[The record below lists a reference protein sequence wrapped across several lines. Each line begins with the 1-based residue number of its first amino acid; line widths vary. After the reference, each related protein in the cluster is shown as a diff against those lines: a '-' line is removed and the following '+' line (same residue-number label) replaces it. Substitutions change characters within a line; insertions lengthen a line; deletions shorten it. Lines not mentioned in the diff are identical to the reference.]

1 MYLRRTTQSH
11 KGKTYTNY
19 LLVESVHTPKG
30 PRQQVVCSLGSLT
43 PAPREEWLSLAHRL
57 EASLEGQ
64 GSLPPGDR
72 QIEPLVEKVQQGRRP
87 TAEPGQ
93 ARREAAAGL
102 AIDPDRVSLEEARE
116 AGPVHAGHQLWRQ
129 LGLSEILS
137 RAGLSARACGLSEAM
152 TLNRLIFPLS
162 EHAMPDWMRRTALP
176 DILGADFAALHDDAL
191 YRNLDRLYPNRE
203 RIEAALAEREKTL
216 FNLDDTLYLYDL
228 TSTYFEGQALSNPQ
242 AKRGYSRDKRPDC
255 KQVLVGLVL
264 DRDGF
269 PKAHE
274 VFDGNRQ
281 DRTTVGE
288 MLESLERRT
297 GPKPGSTVVVDRGM
311 AYDENLAEI
320 RARGYHY
327 LVAGRQPERYT
338 WREEFEQENGW
349 EEVLRV
355 PSPRNPDQKKSQV
368 RMKRRPQG
376 NEVYILCLSEERE
389 EKDRAIRETHERRLK
404 KDLERLQARIAK
416 GQLTKREKIHQ
427 AIGRLQERYPR
438 VARYYRIDY
447 EAEQKSLTWEE
458 DRDQKAMAEKLDGG
472 YLLKTDRQDL
482 TADEIWRTYILLTRV
497 EAAFRAMK
505 SPLMERPIFHHL
517 GKRTQ
522 THIFLCVLAY
532 HLLVAM
538 EKRFLDR
545 GVHTSWWTLRQQ
557 LSTHQVVTVV
567 LATKDGRILKIRKGT
582 SPEPIHLEIYSTLK
596 IPTEVMQPVKTWHEP
611 ST

>member
-1 MYLRRTTQSH
+1 MYLRRTTKTH

-19 LLVESVHTPKG
+19 LLVESVHTPQG
-30 PRQQVVCSLGSLT
+30 PRQHVVCSLGSLA

-72 QIEPLVEKVQQGRRP
+72 QIEPLVEKVQRGRRP
-87 TAEPGQ
+87 GVEPGQ
-93 ARREAAAGL
+93 ARREPEAGL
-102 AIDPDRVSLEEARE
+102 AVDPDRVSVEEARE
-116 AGPVHAGHQLWRQ
+116 AGPVHAGHQVWVQ

-191 YRNLDRLYPNRE
+191 YRNLDRLHPNRE
-203 RIEAALAEREKTL
+203 RIEAELAEREKTL

-228 TSTYFEGQALSNPQ
+228 TSTYFEGQASSNPQ
-242 AKRGYSRDKRPDC
+242 AKRGYSRDKRPDA

-288 MLESLERRT
+288 MLDSLQKRT

-327 LVAGRQPERYT
+327 LVAGRQPERNQ
-338 WREEFEQENGW
+338 WLAEFEREDGW
-349 EEVLRV
+349 EEVVRE

-368 RMKRRPQG
+368 RIKRRQQG

-404 KDLERLQARIAK
+404 KDLERLQARIEK
-416 GQLTKREKIHQ
+416 GQLTKLEKIHQ

-447 EAEQKSLTWEE
+447 DAEQKSLTWEE

-472 YLLKTDRQDL
+472 YVLKTDRQDL
-482 TADEIWRTYILLTRV
+482 TAEEIWRTYILLTRV

-517 GKRTQ
+517 EKRTQ

-557 LSTHQVVTVV
+557 LNTHQVVTVV
-567 LATKDGRILKIRKGT
+567 LPTQEGRILKIRKGT
-582 SPEPIHLEIYSTLK
+582 SPEPIHREIYSTLK
-596 IPTEVMQPVKTWHEP
+596 IPLEVMKPLKTWHEP